1 MIDNNGINYDLELS
15 TSRNLTED
23 SNVNIQPV
31 ILKIYGSDI
40 RIKSP
45 YKMGKLYTFLFY
57 KGEPIIV
64 IGPTCN
70 ILIIYRLY
78 VYITIY
84 CHKYLGSFTNLFYLS

>member
-15 TSRNLTED
+15 SSRNLTDE
-23 SNVNIQPV
+23 SNVNIRPV

-45 YKMGKLYTFLFY
+45 YKMGKLYTFLFF
-57 KGEPIIV
+57 KGEPIFV

-70 ILIIYRLY
+70 YY
-78 VYITIY
+78 
-84 CHKYLGSFTNLFYLS
+84 